1 MLPLPPELLLLPELL
16 SLPELLLLGVAEL
29 GTLSE
34 VSSPS
39 ASTMGS
45 AKDNSVK
52 RLAEK
57 VRHDAKIIAKQA
69 KIGKVLCLLLYVIS
83 VINIT

>member
-1 MLPLPPELLLLPELL
+1 MLL
-16 SLPELLLLGVAEL
+16 LPELLLLGVVGP
-29 GTLSE
+29 GTLSG
-34 VSSPS
+34 VPSPS
-39 ASTMGS
+39 ASTTGS

-57 VRHDAKIIAKQA
+57 VRHDARIITMLA